1 MEARVDR
8 NNNNNNNRLIGTK
21 KLIFLRHKFVKFT
34 KYTASKNPVLHCSLI
49 QYNFIINYHLNY
61 LFFFLN

>member
-8 NNNNNNNRLIGTK
+8 NNNNNNNNRLIGTK

-34 KYTASKNPVLHCSLI
+34 KYTVSKNPVLYCSI
-49 QYNFIINYHLNY
+49 MMQFNTI
-61 LFFFLN
+61 